1 MDTTPTNILDRP
13 VNAAIIAGLIVLSV
27 MAFAIETI
35 PSLSPEAKKLLS
47 YAEYCFIALFTVE
60 YLYRIF
66 SAPRKL
72 GFVFSFY
79 GIIDLLAILPFYIAL
94 GVDLRSLRLFRLL
107 RLIRLLK
114 LVRYNKAIKRFS
126 RALFIAKEEL
136 IVYTFASCIML
147 FLSAVG
153 IFHFE
158 HEAQP
163 KVFTSLLDSLWWAV
177 TSFTTVG
184 YGDMYPITNG
194 GRIFTFFVLLIGLGL
209 VAIPTGIIATALTQA
224 RNENDESESDKTSHK
239 NR

>member
-1 MDTTPTNILDRP
+1 MNTTTNILDRP
-13 VNAAIIAGLIVLSV
+13 VSASIIAGLIVLSV

-35 PSLSPEAKKLLS
+35 PNLSPESKQLLK
-47 YAEYCFIALFTVE
+47 YAEYCFVALFTLE
-60 YLYRIF
+60 YIYRVI
-66 SAPRKL
+66 STPRKL
-72 GFVFSFY
+72 KFIFSFY

-114 LVRYNKAIKRFS
+114 LVRYSKAINRFN

-136 IVYTFASCIML
+136 IVYLFASIIML

-158 HEAQP
+158 HAAQP
-163 KVFTSLLDSLWWAV
+163 QVFTSLLDSLWWAV

-184 YGDMYPITNG
+184 YGDLYPITHG
-194 GRIFTFFVLLIGLGL
+194 GRLFTFFVLMIGLGL
-209 VAIPTGIIATALTQA
+209 VAVPTGIIATALTQA
-224 RNENDESESDKTSHK
+224 RQDIDESKGDEQ
-239 NR
+239 